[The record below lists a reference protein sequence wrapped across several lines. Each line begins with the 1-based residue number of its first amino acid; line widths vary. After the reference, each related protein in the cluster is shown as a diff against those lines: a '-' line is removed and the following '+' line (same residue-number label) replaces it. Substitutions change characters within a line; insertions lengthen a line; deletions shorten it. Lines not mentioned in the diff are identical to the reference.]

1 MHKHLLYKGHE
12 QGCEMIKKAWF
23 YISLILI
30 VGYCLSPLLWQF
42 ITSLKPDPELTRLPP
57 VLPQTPPLSHYTA
70 IFKGH
75 PFLRII
81 LNSAF
86 VASSTT
92 IFSIIVGSLAA
103 FGFAKL
109 RISYKAVILGI
120 ILSVSM
126 FPPIATVSPLYIII
140 RALGLRDTWWALIIT
155 YTTFSLP
162 ITIWVLTNFFKE
174 IPHELYLA
182 SRIDGCTNLQFFYKI
197 LLPLSAPGLLATAIL
212 VFIFSW
218 NEFLFALTFTS
229 TAASRTISVG
239 IALFPALHEVP
250 WGDIAAASIVVTI
263 PLVLLVF
270 FFQKRII
277 EGLTAGAV
285 KGENP
290 CIPC

>member
-1 MHKHLLYKGHE
+1 
-12 QGCEMIKKAWF
+12 MIKRAWF
-23 YISLILI
+23 YISLILV

-57 VLPQTPPLSHYTA
+57 VLPQSPAISHYTA

-81 LNSAF
+81 FNSVF

-109 RISYKAVILGI
+109 RISYKAVILGF

-140 RALGLRDTWWALIIT
+140 RALGMRDTWWALIIT

-162 ITIWVLTNFFKE
+162 LSIWILTNFFRE
-174 IPHELYLA
+174 IPDEIFLA
-182 SRIDGCTNLQFFYKI
+182 AKVDGASSFSIFYRIM
-197 LLPLSAPGLLATAIL
+197 LPLAAPGIFTAAIL

-229 TAASRTISVG
+229 TEASRTIPVG
-239 IALFPALHEVP
+239 IALFPGLHEVP
-250 WGDIAAASIVVTI
+250 WGDIAAATIVVTI
-263 PLVLLVF
+263 PLILLVLV
-270 FFQKRII
+270 FQRRII
-277 EGLTAGAV
+277 EGITAGAV
-285 KGENP
+285 KG
-290 CIPC
+290 